1 MKIKLGIIFGG
12 ETVEHEISIISALQ
26 AIEHIN
32 KDKYEVI
39 PIYIAKNKE
48 WYTSEEMFDIKNF
61 QDLDLVKKNAKS
73 VTLIK
78 KDNKFYLENTNG
90 LMRKDLKELD
100 VIFPIVHGN
109 NVEDGTLAG
118 YLDTVGIPYVGS
130 KVLGSSVGQDKV
142 VMKQIF
148 ASNNLPI
155 VPYTWFFDFEYYEN
169 SEKILNDIK
178 NLGYP
183 VVVKPATLGSSVG
196 ITFVKSEDEI
206 ILALEEAVKYDTKV
220 VVEHAVPNLKEVN
233 CSVIGSYDDM
243 HASVI
248 EEVLPE
254 KDILTYTDKYIGGSK
269 GKISGKKSEGMA
281 SASRIIPARISKDLT
296 KDIQETSKKV
306 FKTLNLGGVCRIDYL
321 INSKTN
327 EYYVNEPNTIPG
339 SLAFYLWEA
348 TDMSYEK
355 LLDELVS
362 VAIKDYKNK
371 LRKTR
376 SFDTNI
382 LSGYRNGF
390 KGVKK

>member
-1 MKIKLGIIFGG
+1 MKIKLGVIFGG
-12 ETVEHEISIISALQ
+12 ETVEHEVSIISALQ

-48 WYTSEEMFDIKNF
+48 WYTSTEMFDIKNF
-61 QDLDLVKKNAKS
+61 QDLELVKKNAKS

-78 KDNKFYLENTNG
+78 KDNKYYLENTNG
-90 LMRKDLKELD
+90 FMRKYLKELD

-118 YLDTVGIPYVGS
+118 YLETVGIPYVGS
-130 KVLGSSVGQDKV
+130 KVLGSSIGQDKV
-142 VMKQIF
+142 AMKQIF

-155 VPYTWFFDFEYYEN
+155 VPYIWFFDFEYYEN

-233 CSVIGSYDDM
+233 CSVIGSYDSM
-243 HASVI
+243 QASVI

-281 SASRIIPARISKDLT
+281 SASRIIPAKISKDLT

-306 FKTLNLGGVCRIDYL
+306 FKALNLGGVCRIDYL

-348 TDMSYEK
+348 TDMPYEK
-355 LLDELVS
+355 LLDELINI
-362 VAIKDYKNK
+362 AIKDYKNK
-371 LRKTR
+371 LRKIRT
-376 SFDTNI
+376 FDTNI